1 MGVAALEYNREVI
14 VGQRSTEVAQRFESA
29 VAEFET
35 AVQAVPDDKWNA
47 ECEAP
52 WTTAQVAAHIA
63 GQFPLE
69 SEIFMPAADGDKA
82 LSAFTWAEVNG
93 RNDARA
99 AAEANATKDDVL
111 KTIRDGAR
119 PIAAYIRGLT
129 DEQLDRKS
137 PLSLADGAE
146 VTTQQLLE
154 GGVLIDHVGGG
165 HLASIKAMAGAPVG
179 R

>member
-1 MGVAALEYNREVI
+1 M
-14 VGQRSTEVAQRFESA
+14 GQRSMELAGRFEQA
-29 VAEFET
+29 VAEFEA

-47 ECEAP
+47 VCEAP

-63 GQFPLE
+63 GQFGLE
-69 SEIFMPAADGDKA
+69 SEIFMPAAEAGKP
-82 LSAFTWAEVNG
+82 LSTFTWDEVNG

-99 AAEANATKDDVL
+99 AAEINATKSDVL
-111 KTIRDGAR
+111 KTIRDGAE
-119 PIAAYIRGLT
+119 PIAAYIRGLS

-146 VTTQQLLE
+146 VSTQQLLE

-165 HLASIKAMAGAPVG
+165 HLASIKAMSGATVG

>member
-1 MGVAALEYNREVI
+1 M
-14 VGQRSTEVAQRFESA
+14 GQRSTKLAERFEHA

-47 ECEAP
+47 VCEAP

-63 GQFPLE
+63 GQFGLE
-69 SEIFMPAADGDKA
+69 SEIFMPAADGDKP
-82 LSAFTWAEVNG
+82 LSSFTWDEVNG

-99 AAEANATKDDVL
+99 AAEINATKAGVL
-111 KTIRDGAR
+111 KTIRDGAK
-119 PIAAYIRGLT
+119 PIAAYIRGLS
-129 DEQLDRKS
+129 DEQLDRKN

-165 HLASIKAMAGAPVG
+165 HLASIRAMAGAPVAS
-179 R
+179 